1 MKTCPACSKL
11 GIGEHSV
18 LILLDPPRGESRA
31 RAMGAYTRCAV
42 CGAAFRFDGPDSLE
56 PETPELVGGP
66 VAWIVPPWAQRNAE
80 SEFELSWDG
89 LERTSLKLSREQPE
103 FESMI
108 SLIGDLRAVGL
119 GSRLRASLAD
129 GSIVLSRS
137 RSPELRPDQQFVA
150 LDPQPGGAVK
160 VRAKLARE
168 LGFGPVP
175 ASYGGDLKL
184 VVDALLSTTV
194 D

>member
-18 LILLDPPRGESRA
+18 LILLDPPRGQSRA
-31 RAMGAYTRCAV
+31 RAMAAYTRCAE
-42 CGAAFRFDGPDSLE
+42 CGAAFRFDGPDTLQPE
-56 PETPELVGGP
+56 PAASVSGR
-66 VAWIVPPWAQRNAE
+66 VAWIVPPWAVRNTE
-80 SEFELSWDG
+80 SEFELSWDN
-89 LERTSLKLSREQPE
+89 LERAVSSLAREQPDI
-103 FESMI
+103 ESMV
-108 SLIGDLRAVGL
+108 SLIGDLRGVGL
-119 GSRLRASLAD
+119 GSRLRATLAE
-129 GSIVLSRS
+129 GSITLSRS
-137 RSPELRPDQQFVA
+137 RNAALRPEQQFVA

-184 VVDALLSTTV
+184 VVDALLSAKV

>member
-18 LILLDPPRGESRA
+18 LILLDPPRGESRV
-31 RAMGAYTRCAV
+31 RAMGAYTRCAE
-42 CGAAFRFDGPDSLE
+42 CGATFRFDGPETLE
-56 PETPELVGGP
+56 PEDAEPLGGP
-66 VAWIVPPWAQRNAE
+66 VAWIVPPWARRNAE

-89 LERTSLKLSREQPE
+89 LERAVLKLSRDQPD
-103 FESMI
+103 FESMT
-108 SLIGDLRAVGL
+108 SLIGDLRGVGL
-119 GSRLRASLAD
+119 GSRLRVALTE
-129 GSIVLSRS
+129 GSMVLSRS
-137 RSPELRPDQQFVA
+137 RSSELRPEQQFVA

-184 VVDALLSTTV
+184 VVDALLSV
-194 D
+194 EID